1 MSDMHDTLSVVLVV
15 AVLVLVLVVLVLVVA
30 SVRLSIWSDDQS
42 RALTLVLFLSVAGV
56 ATTFP
61 LFDQRVDAS
70 LAPVAGENLSDLV
83 HVLILAARNW
93 LIGVIALRLRY
104 FRARIA
110 WTALMTAIVI
120 AMIVTSRTGH
130 ASRYPVVDEWE
141 LRDAP
146 TVAYNV
152 LYAVTVGLTCALVI
166 AAVAEALRGRRG
178 IRRGPLIALAAVGV
192 VGIAY
197 AITTITLLIAAPD
210 VLRDHAAVIVMAWSV
225 PLTVSLAA
233 AGLYGLGY
241 PRARSASSAE

>member
-1 MSDMHDTLSVVLVV
+1 MSDMGVTLSVVLVMV
-15 AVLVLVLVVLVLVVA
+15 VQVPVLVVLVLVVA

-70 LAPVAGENLSDLV
+70 LAPAVGENISDLV
-83 HVLILAARNW
+83 HVLILVVRNW
-93 LIGVIALRLRY
+93 LIGVIALRLRD
-104 FRARIA
+104 FRVGIA
-110 WTALMTAIVI
+110 WTAFMTAIAI
-120 AMIVTSRTGH
+120 AMTVTSRTGH

-152 LYAVTVGLTCALVI
+152 LYAVTVGVTCAVVI
-166 AAVAEALRGRRG
+166 AAVAEALRGRD

-225 PLTVSLAA
+225 PLTVSLAV

-241 PRARSASSAE
+241 PRERSVSSPG